1 MSSQKQKNRRVEVGG
16 GGPPKLP
23 FDNST
28 RTQSASVGSVDGE
41 GEGADR
47 EQYREFYLPQ
57 VQRLIIMVLM
67 RSRCSR
73 VRQREGEGGGWRSEV
88 WPVQG
93 EPTWRSCPGIPKSPS
108 HCNQHARSHVL
119 ISTQQVLLAN
129 TENCLPQW
137 FTEPLWTL
145 AMPKGY
151 WDITVVMND
160 LNLWGTSLFKVFE

>member
-73 VRQREGEGGGWRSEV
+73 VRQREGEGGRLEERGV
-88 WPVQG
+88 A
-93 EPTWRSCPGIPKSPS
+93 CPGRAYMEVLSRDSQIPLSLQPT
-108 HCNQHARSHVL
+108 RSLSRVNIYSASA
-119 ISTQQVLLAN
+119 IS
-129 TENCLPQW
+129 
-137 FTEPLWTL
+137 
-145 AMPKGY
+145 KH
-151 WDITVVMND
+151 
-160 LNLWGTSLFKVFE
+160 